1 MNTWYYQHEGHEV
14 GPFRVEVLSKL
25 ANVGVITN
33 DTPVK
38 NTGEDSWRPL
48 SEILTRQEPSAPIS
62 AQEEARYYYLDTSDQ
77 PVGPFDLATLQ
88 RLHTEK
94 VLSEDTLVSAVGE
107 QEWIPAARLLK
118 LPTARVLMTAPVV
131 SSAGDDV
138 HPRYLPLER
147 YVMLTAVTLGLYPFY
162 LVPLQSRDMKAITGR
177 ERMEFTALL
186 ILGIVT
192 LSLVTLVMQVLYA
205 HDLERQGKA
214 VNKAGRRESL
224 GTIVLVLTVLGV
236 VLNFAIDNFLVSYV
250 VGISLANGALWLVQ
264 QEINLYAASSG
275 TAQAA

>member
-1 MNTWYYQHEGHEV
+1 MNNWYYQHEGQEV

-25 ANVGVITN
+25 ADAGVITN

-38 NTGEDSWRPL
+38 NTDEDSWRPL
-48 SEILTRQEPSAPIS
+48 SEILPRQEPSAPIP
-62 AQEEARYYYLDTSDQ
+62 AQEESRYYYLDASDQ
-77 PVGPFDLATLQ
+77 PVGPFDLTTLH

-118 LPTARVLMTAPVV
+118 LPTARVLTPAPVV

-147 YVMLTAVTLGLYPFY
+147 YVTLTAMTLGLYPFY

-177 ERMEFTALL
+177 ERVEFTALL

-205 HDLERQGKA
+205 YDLERHGKT
-214 VNKAGRRESL
+214 VNKTGRRESL
-224 GTIVLVLTVLGV
+224 GIIVLVSTVLGV
-236 VLNFAIDNFLVSYV
+236 ILSFAIDNFLVSFV
-250 VGISLANGALWLVQ
+250 VGVLLSNGALWLVQ
-264 QEINLYAASSG
+264 QEINLYAASPG